1 MPRRK
6 NPHKAKTVGEALNPF
21 DQQSQYSRMF
31 KKGQRELRRTKRRN
45 EKGKHISTNC
55 RYVNG
60 KWVCNQW

>member
-21 DQQSQYSRMF
+21 DQQSKNSRTFRQGM
-31 KKGQRELRRTKRRN
+31 REVRRTKRRN
-45 EKGKHISTNC
+45 EKGKQISTNC

-60 KWVCNQW
+60 KWVCNKW